1 MKRICIMLPF
11 LCVLWNIS
19 AQNLPKPGGHFE
31 HVIEVASYSDW
42 GKGYLTITDAH
53 IVESDNLL
61 YGLTFEPIATNSAM
75 YIPEVADIILEVNGI
90 STKDMKPE
98 KFYAIT
104 DTATFFTLKFRHIVD
119 GKEYEQK
126 FTVNRGTTL
135 LNKYCMIYYEGYE
148 GAGKKR
154 YSRKCPELNFL
165 FNYSDSFNKNRRNN
179 DIFHEV
185 HDTSFDFSKIRTYD
199 YVINSND
206 PLNDLKILEEMKFLR
221 GYLTRDTLNPDILF
235 TIAKSADESITSTYI
250 PPTSR
255 TINTGSYTTSRYNY
269 LKHNYDYET
278 HQTYRTI
285 NEGGYTETTKSAD
298 IFLEISAL
306 DAKKINDKS
315 MTHAPI
321 IWQMTVKRH
330 VINYNFNIMDEYHS
344 YASWA
349 LFPIIGRYGHVTA
362 ELYEE
367 ETGIV
372 ADTTNPSLVK
382 EVKEGSRAEEAGIQA
397 GDEIIKYEY
406 DRMNP
411 EYDPNRYQ
419 CHIIVTKHKLKIK
432 YYGSDRSTSVK
443 MGEDGIIGW
452 LNAGHF
458 HSWHSFIDITIKRN
472 GQKIKVTLRPRSK
485 TFSRECLLY
494 K

>member
-1 MKRICIMLPF
+1 MKRIFIILPF

-19 AQNLPKPGGHFE
+19 AQNLPKPGGRFE

-42 GKGYLTITDAH
+42 GKGFLTITDAH
-53 IVESDNLL
+53 IVESDNEL
-61 YGLTFEPIATNSAM
+61 YGLTFEPIANNSTI
-75 YIPEVADIILEVNGI
+75 YIPEVADIILEVNGL

-104 DTATFFTLKFRHIVD
+104 DTATVFTLKFRHIVD
-119 GKEYEQK
+119 GKEYVQK
-126 FTVNRGTTL
+126 FAVVRGESI
-135 LNKYCMIYYEGYE
+135 LNKYSMRYYRDYDGPV
-148 GAGKKR
+148 KR
-154 YSRKCPELNFL
+154 YIEKCPSMDFL
-165 FNYSDSFNKNRRNN
+165 LNYSNTFNRNRRNN
-179 DIFHEV
+179 NIFHEV

-206 PLNDLKILEEMKFLR
+206 PLNDLKILEKLQFLR

-330 VINYNFNIMDEYHS
+330 VTNYNFNILSEYQN

-349 LFPIIGRYGHVTA
+349 LFPILGRYGYTTA
-362 ELYEE
+362 KLYEK

-382 EVKEGSRAEEAGIQA
+382 EVKEGSRAEKAGIQA

-406 DRMNP
+406 DYINP
-411 EYDPNRYQ
+411 ESDPNRYNN
-419 CHIIVTKHKLKIK
+419 IIVTPKK
-432 YYGSDRSTSVK
+432 YKYETHLGQYKSKYTSVK
-443 MGEDGIIGW
+443 MGEDGIIEW
-452 LNAGHF
+452 LNAGRF

-485 TFSRECLLY
+485 TFSREYL
-494 K
+494 

>member
-1 MKRICIMLPF
+1 MKRISVIL
-11 LCVLWNIS
+11 LCFCFFGNLT
-19 AQNLPKPGGHFE
+19 AQNLSKPGGRFE
-31 HVIEVASYSDW
+31 HVINVASYSDW

-53 IVESDNLL
+53 IIGINDTL
-61 YGLTFEPIATNSAM
+61 YTFTFDPITNNSIR
-75 YIPEVADIILEVNGI
+75 YVPVVADIILEVNGTT
-90 STKDMKPE
+90 TKDMKPE
-98 KFYAIT
+98 EFYAIT
-104 DTATFFTLKFRHIVD
+104 DTATAFTLKFRHIAN
-119 GKEYEQK
+119 GKEYVQK
-126 FTVNRGTTL
+126 FAVVRGETL
-135 LNKYCMIYYEGYE
+135 LNKYCMIYFRGYKE
-148 GAGKKR
+148 GAGKR
-154 YSRKCPELNFL
+154 YSGTCPQLNFL
-165 FNYSDSFNKNRRNN
+165 LDYSDTFNRNRRNN

-269 LKHNYDYET
+269 FRHNYDYET
-278 HQTYRTI
+278 RQTYRTI

-306 DAKKINDKS
+306 DAKRINDKS

-330 VINYNFNIMDEYHS
+330 VTNYNFNIMDEYHS

-349 LFPIIGRYGHVTA
+349 LFPIIGRYGYVTA
-362 ELYEE
+362 ELYEK

-372 ADTTNPSLVK
+372 ADKTNPSLVK
-382 EVKEGSRAEEAGIQA
+382 EVKVGSRAEEAGIQA
-397 GDEIIKYEY
+397 GDEIIQYEY
-406 DRMNP
+406 HYCNP
-411 EYDPNRYQ
+411 ESDPNRYNNV
-419 CHIIVTKHKLKIK
+419 IVTQNK
-432 YYGSDRSTSVK
+432 YKYETHLGQYKSKYTSVK

-452 LNAGHF
+452 LNAGRF

-485 TFSRECLLY
+485 TFSREYL
-494 K
+494 

>member
-1 MKRICIMLPF
+1 MKRIFIVFPF

-19 AQNLPKPGGHFE
+19 AQNLPKRGGRLE
-31 HVIEVASYSDW
+31 HVIDVVSYSDW
-42 GKGYLTITDAH
+42 GKGFLTITDAH
-53 IVESDNLL
+53 IVESDNIL
-61 YGLTFEPIATNSAM
+61 YGLTFEPIANNSAI

-126 FTVNRGTTL
+126 FASIFRNTL
-135 LNKYCMIYYEGYE
+135 LDKYDWSYYEKYKNLKYDKYYRAE
-148 GAGKKR
+148 
-154 YSRKCPELNFL
+154 FL
-165 FNYSDSFNKNRRNN
+165 YQAYTNRDRRNN

-199 YVINSND
+199 YVINSSD
-206 PLNDLKILEEMKFLR
+206 PLNDLKILEKLQFLR

-330 VINYNFNIMDEYHS
+330 VTNYNFNILSEYQN

-349 LFPIIGRYGHVTA
+349 LFPILGRYGYTTA
-362 ELYEE
+362 KLYEK

-406 DRMNP
+406 YYTQPGYGN
-411 EYDPNRYQ
+411 N
-419 CHIIVTKHKLKIK
+419 HVVVTKQKKK
-432 YYGSDRSTSVK
+432 EKTFYGDNFSFK
-443 MGEDGIIGW
+443 MRVGIIES
-452 LNAGHF
+452 LNSSGLEHL
-458 HSWHSFIDITIKRN
+458 HDNNIDVIIKRN
-472 GQKIKVTLRPRSK
+472 GKKIKVTLRPRSK
-485 TFSRECLLY
+485 TFSREYL
-494 K
+494 